1 MEKVEKTKEMVKIPA
16 YIVRFVDDYK
26 YLCVES
32 KEYDE
37 GYNVIEGKYFAVL
50 SILEANYYTDY
61 DEAVS
66 DAEIFVE
73 DTDKK
78 YEIVDVFIEY
88 ESFKKDLQGSEK
100 P

>member
-1 MEKVEKTKEMVKIPA
+1 MEKDKEMVKIPA

-26 YLCVES
+26 YLCVEN

-37 GYNVIEGKYFAVL
+37 GYNVVAGKYFTVL
-50 SILEANYYTDY
+50 SILDANYYTDY
-61 DEAVS
+61 DEAIS

-88 ESFKKDLQGSEK
+88 ESFKNEK
-100 P
+100 EYKRS